1 MIQKQLNSRTK
12 DTCITRYKKPKFE
25 KLNLESKI
33 QAAKVESSITSLRC
47 MTNIMISQVYN
58 RLKVDSIPSSSMRLQ
73 G

>member
-1 MIQKQLNSRTK
+1 M
-12 DTCITRYKKPKFE
+12 PKFE

-33 QAAKVESSITSLRC
+33 QAAKVESSITSLTSKERRC
-47 MTNIMISQVYN
+47 MTNIKISQVYN